1 MEKKKEIKQSV
12 HQEGMRENVIYIGPS
27 FREGGLS
34 RYMGFVDGVP
44 ALYENDP
51 VFRHLFVKPENLNQA
66 MADEAHS
73 ATFMHTMCVKALTK
87 INEVRAARA
96 PKAKEE

>member
-12 HQEGMRENVIYIGPS
+12 SQEEMQRNVIYIGPS

-44 ALYENDP
+44 ALYGDDP

-66 MADEAHS
+66 MVDEEHAG
-73 ATFMHTMCVKALTK
+73 TLIHTMCAKALAK
-87 INEVRAARA
+87 INEVRAVRA